1 MIRVFKVEGDR
12 LKELEKFTDLNPESD
27 IGWIDLISPSV
38 AEDNAVEDFLKI
50 SVPTKED
57 MQEIELSNRLYDEDG
72 ADYMTMTAVAQVHLD
87 DPVKTPVTFI
97 IFKNT
102 LVSIHYSE
110 LMSFSQYIIKAQKK
124 NGVTIASPH
133 ALMLDITE
141 SFVNRIAD
149 SLEALGNEIDQLSSD
164 IFGSKKITIKRKTN
178 MLQLAIRK
186 VGAKGDLLS
195 LIRES
200 LTTITRMMLHHSL
213 LVAAPEQKGI
223 KFKMNSLN
231 RDVIALNDHASF
243 MSNKMTFLLEAT
255 LGMINL
261 EQNQII
267 KIFSIAAVV
276 FLPPTLVASVYG
288 MNFHFMPEL
297 DSHYGYPV
305 AIAAM
310 VISAVLP
317 ILYFKKKGWL

>member
-1 MIRVFKVEGDR
+1 MIRTFKVEGDH

-27 IGWIDLISPSV
+27 IGWIDLLSPTV
-38 AEDNAVEDFLKI
+38 AEDNAVEEFLQI
-50 SVPTKED
+50 LVPTKED
-57 MQEIELSNRLYDEDG
+57 MQEIEPSNRLYDEDG

-87 DPVKTPVTFI
+87 DPVKTPVTYI

-102 LVSIHYSE
+102 LVTVHYEE
-110 LMSFSQYIIKAQKK
+110 LMSFAQYIIKAQKK
-124 NGVTIASPH
+124 NGVTVASPH
-133 ALMLDITE
+133 AIMLDITE
-141 SFVNRIAD
+141 SFINRIAD
-149 SLEALGNEIDQLSSD
+149 SRESLGSEIDQISNG
-164 IFGSKKITIKRKTN
+164 IFRSKKITIKRKTN
-178 MLQLAIRK
+178 MLQSAIRK

-195 LIRES
+195 MLRES
-200 LTTITRMMLHHSL
+200 LASVTRMMLHHSL
-213 LVAAPEQKGI
+213 MVAPENKALKI
-223 KFKMNSLN
+223 KINSLS
-231 RDVIALNDHASF
+231 RDVATLNDHAGF

-305 AIAAM
+305 AVVTMI
-310 VISAVLP
+310 VSAVLP
-317 ILYFKKKGWL
+317 LLYFKKKGWL